1 LTERGALSAFG
12 GVVIDQF
19 DQAELLGE
27 VVEGRDAAKGGDPS
41 TGGFGLG
48 LLEALE
54 QSFGRAQVLQNDGA
68 GAAVHAPRFHEVV
81 VGVSVDD
88 LALDA
93 GHDI

>member
-1 LTERGALSAFG
+1 
-12 GVVIDQF
+12 VVIDEF

-27 VVEGRDAAKGGDPS
+27 VVEGRDAAEGGDTS
-41 TGGFGLG
+41 TGGFALG

-54 QSFGRAQVLQNDGA
+54 QGVGRAQVLHDDGA
-68 GAAVHAPRFHEVV
+68 GAAVHAPRFDEVI